1 MTVTINGS
9 TGIAG
14 VDGSAGTPSVQGA
27 DTNTGM
33 FFPAADTIAF
43 AEGGVEAMRIDSSGN
58 VGIGTSS
65 PGNKLHVVSA
75 TGQVDN
81 DGLIR
86 AEYSGSST
94 PVNASFVAKNYH
106 GTSQFMQWENYG
118 LRIGTRSSTNGGA
131 GAVIFTTNDA
141 ERARIDA
148 SGNLLVGTTSSLS
161 PSGVGTTGLCVRN
174 TSNNGGWEGSFI
186 STGAS
191 SNRGIVINYSG
202 ATPNDGFN
210 EAIYFV
216 DSTSARFVVKSNG
229 GISNY
234 SANNTNLSDQRV
246 KKDIQ
251 LAGSYLDKICAIP
264 VKTFLYKD
272 QTDNELNLGVIAQEV
287 EAVAPELV
295 DVEGFGETP
304 EDGVPLK
311 TIYQTDLQYAL
322 MKCIQELKAQNDE
335 LKARVEALEAK

>member
-1 MTVTINGS
+1 MAVTINGS

-65 PGNKLHVVSA
+65 PGNRLHVVSA

-131 GAVIFTTNDA
+131 GDVILTTNDA
-141 ERARIDA
+141 EQARISSA
-148 SGNLLVGTTSSLS
+148 GIFSFNSGFGSSGPAYGCRAWVSFAGAATPTINAQANISSITRVGTGCWTLNFTNAM
-161 PSGVGTTGLCVRN
+161 PDG
-174 TSNNGGWEGSFI
+174 
-186 STGAS
+186 
-191 SNRGIVINYSG
+191 NYSVSG
-202 ATPNDGFN
+202 MTLT
-210 EAIYFV
+210 
-216 DSTSARFVVKSNG
+216 TSASFGTMVCIETRTYAK
-229 GISNY
+229 
-234 SANNTNLSDQRV
+234 
-246 KKDIQ
+246 
-251 LAGSYLDKICAIP
+251 
-264 VKTFLYKD
+264 VKTTTQLRVSTVRD
-272 QTDNELNLGVIAQEV
+272 DGA
-287 EAVAPELV
+287 LV
-295 DVEGFGETP
+295 DVAEVNVSVF
-304 EDGVPLK
+304 
-311 TIYQTDLQYAL
+311 
-322 MKCIQELKAQNDE
+322 
-335 LKARVEALEAK
+335 R